1 MNFAELKQDKEKLK
15 IAVVAVLAAVVCG
28 VGAFQFLGG
37 SAPAPTKPVAK
48 KAESAPNE
56 ETKTPEDVVRSEL
69 QTMVAGLLPRR
80 DPFMPVQ
87 MNPHLDP
94 PIVDKGQAPEPPATD
109 VKPVATPPQPQPES
123 RPQPRAIRGT
133 PAPSGGSLAPMNPM
147 TGQLPGVSGGP
158 VAMQIQPGTPLRQ
171 PGEPNY
177 TVSGVVMGAKP
188 AIIIQDDQ
196 GNQRLVRLGESIE
209 PKMKVVAIG
218 KDKVQVQ
225 KGKKTVTLQR
235 TPDAPPEKSAPTPD
249 NPTF

>member
-15 IAVVAVLAAVVCG
+15 IVVVGALVAVVCG
-28 VGAFQFLGG
+28 IGAFQFLGG
-37 SAPAPTKPVAK
+37 SSPAPAKPVAK
-48 KAESAPNE
+48 KSEAAPKDDA
-56 ETKTPEDVVRSEL
+56 KTPEDAVRTEL
-69 QTMVAGLLPRR
+69 QTMVAGLLPKR

-94 PIVDKGQAPEPPATD
+94 PIVDKGQTPQPTPVD
-109 VKPVATPPQPQPES
+109 PKPIQPPQPET
-123 RPQPRAIRGT
+123 RPQPRPVRGNPPT
-133 PAPSGGSLAPMNPM
+133 SGGSLAPMNPM
-147 TGQLPGVSGGP
+147 VGQLPGVSGGGP

-171 PGEPNY
+171 PGEPSY

-209 PKMKVVAIG
+209 PNMKVVAIG
-218 KDKVQVQ
+218 KDKVRVE
-225 KGKKTVTLQR
+225 KGKKTMTLPR
-235 TPDAPPEKSAPTPD
+235 TPEALPEKTTPTPD